1 MDHEPHITEDELFN
15 LTEDERMAF
24 AQMTDEEINAY
35 WQAQQSYEAMQA
47 YVEHPATPE
56 VARSI
61 VDLSG
66 WQAHKR

>member
-1 MDHEPHITEDELFN
+1 MDHELHITEDELFN

-35 WQAQQSYEAMQA
+35 WQAQQSYEAMRA
-47 YVEHPATPE
+47 YVEHPDTPE